1 MIWRFDPFDE
11 IHSIF
16 RDIDNLFR
24 RTLAELGAGLTL
36 DEIPS
41 RRLLP
46 GAIGLTPA
54 RRFAPALDVFAEEGK
69 LVVRC
74 EVPGVDPNKI
84 NIEVIG
90 NQLKISGE
98 KSFGREVDQEN
109 FYLREATHGQFERL
123 LTLPD
128 GVKAEDIRA
137 TYENGV
143 LEIHLPVEG
152 PLAPRRVKIE
162 VAGGQTKQVKAA

>member
-11 IHSIF
+11 IHNIF

-24 RTLAELGAGLTL
+24 RTITELGAGSSLNET
-36 DEIPS
+36 PS

-46 GAIGLTPA
+46 GAMGLATT
-54 RRFAPALDVFAEEGK
+54 RRFAPALDVFAEDGK

-90 NQLKISGE
+90 NQLKITGE
-98 KSFGREVDQEN
+98 KSFGREVNQEN
-109 FYLREATHGQFERL
+109 FYLREAAHGQFERL
-123 LTLPD
+123 LALPE
-128 GVKAEDIRA
+128 GVKTEEIKA
-137 TYENGV
+137 TYDKGV

-152 PLAPRRVKIE
+152 SLAPRRVKVE
-162 VAGGQTKQVKAA
+162 VAEGQNKQIKVA